1 MRKVARSPDDL
12 GHILKQYRL
21 SAELNQSDLAEKIAS
36 TQMSISRLESGD
48 VGQKMTQ
55 IFKLLSVLNLE
66 IEIRPRQ
73 VTSAQDVADLFR

>member
-12 GHILKQYRL
+12 GHVLKQYRL